1 MTISI
6 IGLGYVGLPLA
17 LCLSEHYDVIGYDV
31 DHDRVSSLRQG
42 IDSNQE
48 LKSDFIRSSVLTY
61 TSDIEH
67 IRNSSVY
74 IIAVPTDIDSS
85 DQPDLSHLIQA
96 CQTIGQCIEKGDLIV
111 YESTVY
117 PGCTE
122 EVCIPILE
130 SQSGLNS
137 IKDFQVAY
145 SPERIVP
152 GQIIETL
159 IDSVKIVGAN
169 DQKTVDKVCA
179 IYEQFLSEPCHRVS
193 SIKAAEATKILENTQ
208 RDLNISL
215 MNEMAIIF
223 DKMDINTQEVINAAS
238 TKWNFHKYTPGLVG
252 GHCISVD
259 PLYLIHKAKELGH
272 IPQVIAAGRRVN
284 DYIPKFIATKVVQT
298 LISSGL
304 NPGKSKVLVM
314 GITFKEDVNDIRN
327 SRTVDLIKN
336 LQDFS
341 LKVDSLD
348 PGVSTFDLSR
358 HHYSV
363 INDIVN
369 KYDVVIIAVPHASFL
384 SLDISW
390 FQKRSNSGVKLFDIK
405 RSFEHFENHDE
416 VIYWS
421 L

>member
-17 LCLSEHYDVIGYDV
+17 LCLSEQYEVIGYDV
-31 DHDRVSSLRQG
+31 DDNRIASLKQG

-48 LKSDFIRSSVLTY
+48 LKSDFIRSRVVSY
-61 TSDIEH
+61 TSHIEL
-67 IRNSSVY
+67 IRQASVY

-85 DQPDLSHLIQA
+85 DQPDLSHLIKA
-96 CQTIGQCIEKGDLIV
+96 SQTVGGCINKGDLVI

-130 SQSGLNS
+130 SQSGLN
-137 IKDFQVAY
+137 IRKDFQVAY

-159 IDSVKIVGAN
+159 INSIKIVGAN
-169 DQKTVDKVCA
+169 DHKTADRVCA
-179 IYEQFLSEPCHRVS
+179 IYEQFLGKPCHRVS

-215 MNEMAIIF
+215 MNEMAIIL
-223 DKMDINTQEVINAAS
+223 DKMDIDSGEVINAAA
-238 TKWNFHKYTPGLVG
+238 TKWNFHPYKPGLVG

-259 PLYLIHKAKELGH
+259 PLYLIHKAKQLGH

-284 DYIPKFIATKVVQT
+284 DYIPKFIATKVAQT
-298 LISSGL
+298 LINNGI
-304 NPGKSKVLVM
+304 NPGNSTVLIM
-314 GITFKEDVNDIRN
+314 GLSFKENVADIRN
-327 SRTVDLIKN
+327 SRTIELIHN
-336 LQDFS
+336 LQEYS
-341 LKVDSLD
+341 IEIHTVD
-348 PGVSTFDLSR
+348 PGIQSFTDSSVHFKATAEIRGEYDAIVIAVSHEVFKDLTFD
-358 HHYSV
+358 
-363 INDIVN
+363 
-369 KYDVVIIAVPHASFL
+369 
-384 SLDISW
+384 W
-390 FQKRSNSGVKLFDIK
+390 FEARSMSTTILFDVK
-405 RSFEHFENHDE
+405 GLYTHFKGKENL
-416 VIYWS
+416 IYWS